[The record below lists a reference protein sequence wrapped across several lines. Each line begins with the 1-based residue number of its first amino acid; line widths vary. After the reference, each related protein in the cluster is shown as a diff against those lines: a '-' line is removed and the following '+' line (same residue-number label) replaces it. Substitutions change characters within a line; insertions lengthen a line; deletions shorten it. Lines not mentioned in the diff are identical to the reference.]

1 MVKVALFVRLEAK
14 PGKEEEVENLLKNGL
29 SLVEDEPGTAA
40 WFGIRLG
47 RSTFGIF
54 DAFPDEEG
62 RQAHLAGPLAKALM
76 AKAPDLLTAAPM
88 IEEVDVLG
96 AKLPGARSWKTK
108 TATSKVG
115 AAVGIVGIAA
125 AGWFAARRYFAPSTP
140 YEALEKAP
148 VTSPM

>member
-1 MVKVALFVRLEAK
+1 MVKVALFVRMEAK

-29 SLVEDEPGTAA
+29 SLVQDEPGTSA

-47 RSTFGIF
+47 RSSFGIF

-62 RQAHLAGPLAKALM
+62 RQAHLAGKLAKALM
-76 AKAPDLLTAAPM
+76 AKAPDLLTASPL

-96 AKLPGARSWKTK
+96 AKLPGAGLWKAK
-108 TATSKVG
+108 TAKTKVG
-115 AAVGIVGIAA
+115 AVLGLVGIVA
-125 AGWFAARRYFAPSTP
+125 AGWFAAKRYFAPSTP
-140 YEALEKAP
+140 YEALEKTP